1 MNQIAG
7 YYGTIFAESERLNN
21 ILKDASAARS
31 LNRENL
37 LEDARNRQSTYNQ
50 ISQGAINMMSNMGNA
65 FASSWQTGQQA
76 YNAYTAKP
84 VSQPQVMGVG
94 VSNFGQPQNPYG
106 APQQHNPYGG
116 AP

>member
-7 YYGTIFAESERLNN
+7 YYGTIFAEAERLNN
-21 ILKDASAARS
+21 ILKDASTARS

-50 ISQGAINMMSNMGNA
+50 IAQGALNMMSGMGNA
-65 FASSWQTGQQA
+65 FASTWQAGQSA

-84 VSQPQVMGVG
+84 AQ
-94 VSNFGQPQNPYG
+94 PYG
-106 APQQHNPYGG
+106 TGIATSNLDRKSVV
-116 AP
+116 